1 MVKKVLTFISLIVGL
16 LIAGFLVIQL
26 IPYGR
31 NHSNPPVLSEPQ
43 WPDPETRALAQRACF
58 DCHSN
63 ETTWPWYSNIAPI
76 SWITQHNVDEGR
88 SKLNFSEWNDGGRG
102 EGAGELVEVLQEG
115 EMPPFDYLIMHP
127 GARLSDA
134 ERQKLIQGFSQLR

>member
-1 MVKKVLTFISLIVGL
+1 MGKKIFL
-16 LIAGFLVIQL
+16 LVATAIGAVIAGFLVIQL

-43 WPDPETRALAQRACF
+43 WPDAQTRALAKRACF

-76 SWITQHNVDEGR
+76 SWITQHNVNEGR
-88 SKLNFSEWNDGGRG
+88 SKLNFSEWNNGGRG
-102 EGAGELVEVLQEG
+102 EGAHEMVGAVQEG

-127 GARLSDA
+127 NARLSEA
-134 ERQKLIQGFSQLR
+134 ERQQLIQGLSQLR